1 MYSLSSVEKTCM
13 VKMQF
18 NISHLGCRFKEIDNM
33 LINRQ
38 FYKLSQ
44 TVKVFHK
51 TYQIYID
58 LIHTFLTPFSLG
70 TIDSRVYTM
79 TAPE

>member
-51 TYQIYID
+51 TYQI
-58 LIHTFLTPFSLG
+58 
-70 TIDSRVYTM
+70 
-79 TAPE
+79 